1 MLGERYIFSLPTH
14 TQHPLI
20 LSPSRENK
28 RGREPTAEERQWFQ
42 EKIPGRWV
50 ARFASGA
57 TTVFELKV
65 TEVMKPMR
73 AFCGLEEDD
82 EYTQMRW
89 LTSAHAC
96 GGKKSPVNDIA
107 LVKGAATSD
116 EASLNGALQ
125 GGFSVYAPRWRP
137 DHIHLWFTIA
147 GDSRLSGTLESNGT
161 VMRGSAAAGPLAKL
175 GAFEARR
182 ESAIPKP
189 VIQEPR

>member
-1 MLGERYIFSLPTH
+1 MGNVHQSL
-14 TQHPLI
+14 L
-20 LSPSRENK
+20 LDCR
-28 RGREPTAEERQWFQ
+28 
-42 EKIPGRWV
+42 V
-50 ARFASGA
+50 RFASGA

-107 LVKGAATSD
+107 
-116 EASLNGALQ
+116 
-125 GGFSVYAPRWRP
+125 
-137 DHIHLWFTIA
+137 
-147 GDSRLSGTLESNGT
+147 
-161 VMRGSAAAGPLAKL
+161 
-175 GAFEARR
+175 
-182 ESAIPKP
+182 